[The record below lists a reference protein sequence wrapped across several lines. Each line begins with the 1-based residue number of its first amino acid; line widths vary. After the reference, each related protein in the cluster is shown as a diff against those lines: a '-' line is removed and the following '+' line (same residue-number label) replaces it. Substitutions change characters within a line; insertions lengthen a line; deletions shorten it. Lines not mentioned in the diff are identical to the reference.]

1 MGYIIGCVLTGV
13 LTILTILVNAL
24 DAKNCKKVTAYH
36 IILIICSILFFVIN
50 LWMTIRI
57 SL

>member
-1 MGYIIGCVLTGV
+1 MSYVIGCVLVGI
-13 LTILTILVNAL
+13 LTILTILINIL
-24 DAKNCKKVTAYH
+24 DAKSRNSFTGYH